1 MAIDIIT
8 GPGRGEDPATPAITR
23 CESGSCITYTADKS
37 VIEKIKSLS
46 DEDFEKEISGF
57 DPGMQTFFRMM
68 RNRYL

>member
-8 GPGRGEDPATPAITR
+8 GPGQGEDPAITR
-23 CESGSCITYTADKS
+23 YEGSSCITYVADKS

-46 DEDFEKEISGF
+46 DEGFEKEIQEF